1 MNRMKLP
8 LLAAM
13 LMGYVGSASAVGPGY
28 LGNLTGNTYNIGNT
42 FSALAYGSSFVDT
55 YLFDI
60 APTSVTVGTTVTINL
75 DLPFFAGPEFELSNM
90 SIKFTDATGVT
101 VYDVD
106 SRNNA
111 VDYTLSVVATLPANI
126 GYKFVVSG
134 DVTGNFGGSY
144 GGVLQALPVPVPE
157 THAMLLAG
165 LCLMGAI
172 LRRCKIAA

>member
-13 LMGYVGSASAVGPGY
+13 LMGYAGSASAVGPGY

-60 APTSVTVGTTVTINL
+60 APTSVTVGRTATINL
-75 DLPFFAGPEFELSNM
+75 DIPFFPGPEFELSNM
-90 SIKFTDATGVT
+90 SIKFTDTTGVT

-106 SRNNA
+106 SQSNA
-111 VDYTLSVVATLPANI
+111 VDYTLSVVATLPARHRVINSLSR
-126 GYKFVVSG
+126 G
-134 DVTGNFGGSY
+134 T
-144 GGVLQALPVPVPE
+144 
-157 THAMLLAG
+157 
-165 LCLMGAI
+165 
-172 LRRCKIAA
+172 

>member
-1 MNRMKLP
+1 
-8 LLAAM
+8 
-13 LMGYVGSASAVGPGY
+13 
-28 LGNLTGNTYNIGNT
+28 
-42 FSALAYGSSFVDT
+42 
-55 YLFDI
+55 
-60 APTSVTVGTTVTINL
+60 
-75 DLPFFAGPEFELSNM
+75 M

-106 SRNNA
+106 SQNNA

-126 GYKFVVSG
+126 GYKLVVSG

-144 GGVLQALPVPVPE
+144 GGVLQALPVPEPE